1 MQAHTDGLFNALTG
15 MGMQA
20 HDPTLQTGLA
30 APFWASQDTQDRYPR
45 QYKIL
50 EKLITTLP
58 GLMTQRWGVLT
69 LGGDSADDKLIASV
83 SKFLD
88 GVPVLTSFQR
98 SNGVRQAFRL
108 AYEYARATGN
118 GYIIVQTGDDDMAEP
133 VNVSTLKEITGLR
146 LCDRWEMQPK
156 IINYSTPIE
165 HYEINQYYG
174 ALYGANNKKF
184 MTGST
189 VHHSRVLVFRGR
201 RLSDRMLYQ
210 NNGCDDD
217 VLMGCIEAFVG
228 YQTTQQ
234 SMARIAAEIGGK
246 IFGRKGLFSELKDG
260 GPKAEAFVRER
271 VRSLMMGLS
280 GYRTG
285 IFDSDVE
292 TLTAAPAP
300 AMTGLSDLSEQA
312 LRHFA
317 ANTDMFVSELMGDN
331 ITPTGLSDP
340 TEGEKE
346 RKTERN
352 LRLQSENFDAPI
364 RQLLNLAF
372 HCKEGPTKGKV
383 PEDFGWEW
391 LTLYDTSP
399 EKQMEMM
406 SNFTTVL
413 GGMMAVD
420 PRVAQAMIASVF
432 GGKKIDPLHMNLP
445 PELIEQLQEAS
456 IKAPEPPPEAPADEF
471 GGFAEEAPP
480 EEQLDSADPYPGIS
494 FKPPVKIINAF
505 KTAVR
510 RYEKV
515 GAGPGLESATMRE
528 ARGIARGEAVSPAK
542 VVKAWKWFKR
552 NARFEQEPAD
562 SPAGMAWALWGGSGF
577 RTWVNRK
584 KQEMDLSDAKK
595 ARGDSLGAVVF
606 GMQVQELMEVDDG

>member
-1 MQAHTDGLFNALTG
+1 MLHQDGLYNALSG
-15 MGMQA
+15 MGTGRY
-20 HDPTLQTGLA
+20 DPTLQTRLS
-30 APFWASQDTQDRYPR
+30 APLYVANQSIQTGYVR
-45 QYKIL
+45 QYKLI

-83 SKFLD
+83 SKYLD
-88 GVPVLTSFQR
+88 QMPVFTAFQR
-98 SNGVRQAFRL
+98 SEGVRQAFRL

-118 GYIIVQTGDDDMAEP
+118 GYAVILTEDEDLTQP
-133 VNVSTLKEITGLR
+133 VNISSLKSITGLR
-146 LCDRWEMQPK
+146 LCDRWEMRPVLLTYGK
-156 IINYSTPIE
+156 TIE
-165 HYEINQYYG
+165 HYEVQRYSG
-174 ALYGANNKKF
+174 GLYGADGKQYKEDAL
-184 MTGST
+184 

-201 RLSDRMLYQ
+201 RLSDYMLYQ
-210 NNGCDDD
+210 NSGCDDD
-217 VLMGCIEAFVG
+217 VLMGCLEAFHG

-234 SMARIAAEIGGK
+234 ALAKIALELGSK
-246 IFGRKGLFSELKDG
+246 IFGRKKLFEDLKDNG
-260 GPKAEAFVRER
+260 AEAEKFIALR
-271 VRSLMMGLS
+271 VQSLMAGLS
-280 GYRTG
+280 GYRTA
-285 IFDSDVE
+285 IFDSEVE
-292 TLTAAPAP
+292 TLTAAPSP
-300 AMTGLSDLSEQA
+300 ALSGLDQLPEQA

-364 RQLLNLAF
+364 RQLLNLVF
-372 HCKEGPTKGKV
+372 NCSTGPTKGK
-383 PEDFGWEW
+383 PPTDWGWDW
-391 LTLYDTSP
+391 LPLYEPPP
-399 EKQMEMM
+399 EKQMEMIN
-406 SNFTTVL
+406 SLTTVL

-456 IKAPEPPPEAPADEF
+456 IKAPEPPPEAPPADEF

-505 KTAVR
+505 KAAVR

-542 VVKAWKWFKR
+542 VVKAWKWFMR
-552 NARFEQEPAD
+552 NARFEQEPIT
-562 SPAGMAWALWGGSGF
+562 SKAGMAWALWGGSGF
-577 RTWVNRK
+577 RAWVNRK

-595 ARGDSLGAVVF
+595 ARGDSLDAVVF
-606 GMQVQELMEVDDG
+606 GKQVQELMELEP